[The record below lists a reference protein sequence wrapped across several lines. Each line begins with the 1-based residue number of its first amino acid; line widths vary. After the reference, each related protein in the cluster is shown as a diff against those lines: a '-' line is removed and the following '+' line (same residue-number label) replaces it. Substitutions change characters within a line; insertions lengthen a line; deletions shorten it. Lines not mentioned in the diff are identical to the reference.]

1 VSDTPMMDDADWTAP
16 DKKKYGV
23 SEAHIAAA
31 AAAARQLFRELLRF
45 RFTQEQS
52 ERESESRAY
61 K

>member
-1 VSDTPMMDDADWTAP
+1 MMDDADWTAP

-31 AAAARQLFRELLRF
+31 AAARQLFRELRCVF
-45 RFTQEQS
+45 VSPKSSSEQ
-52 ERESESRAY
+52 EREQRAY